1 MIFAETKISRERMNH
16 SVSKFCDE
24 AHTAL
29 QFVCRSSLDTML
41 NDDRLEIDIRMKCE
55 IQKIVG
61 V

>member
-1 MIFAETKISRERMNH
+1 MNH